1 LSSVADLLA
10 RGVKVA
16 LIYGDADLICNWYG
30 GQNYSLTIASMVPVY
45 KKAFPAAGYAD
56 IVVNKN
62 YVGGQVRQFGNLSFS
77 RIYDAGH
84 QVPYYQPETA
94 FTVFTRIIQGND
106 IGMGHKVD
114 LRMFG
119 TNGLSTSLHQN
130 KIPPQPASFCWIRE
144 QDTCTPDQ
152 VAVIAA
158 GNGTVEAGIWY
169 PVTPTCKQN
178 CPRPSKTA
186 SKSQPRGIDNA
197 EPTKTAE
204 ALTGVYTATSTP
216 TEKKTSGASLPVNP
230 FRLFRRDA
238 PTGGTPTG
246 GTPTGSTPTGS
257 TPAGST
263 PAGSIPTGES
273 KMDKALT
280 NERKIRNGLIGG
292 LAATAALLL

>member
-1 LSSVADLLA
+1 LLA
-10 RGVKVA
+10 RGIKVA

-30 GQNYSLTIASMVPVY
+30 GQSCSLTIASMVPVY

-152 VAVIAA
+152 VAAIAA

-169 PVTPTCKQN
+169 PVAPACKH
-178 CPRPSKTA
+178 CPRPSKTT
-186 SKSQPRGIDNA
+186 SKSQPRGIDKA
-197 EPTKTAE
+197 EPTTAAE

-216 TEKKTSGASLPVNP
+216 TEKKTSGASLPSNP
-230 FRLFRRDA
+230 FRLLRRDA
-238 PTGGTPTG
+238 PAGGTPAVGTPAVGTPASVTPTSVTPTG
-246 GTPTGSTPTGS
+246 G
-257 TPAGST
+257 
-263 PAGSIPTGES
+263 S
-273 KMDKALT
+273 KKDKVLAK
-280 NERKIRNGLIGG
+280 ERKIRNGLIGG